1 MLDVTEDAKAIMK
14 GVRDINS
21 KKICSLTLLYLTDIF
36 KGCDL
41 KKIRESGLAC
51 YIHSIRIELAL
62 C

>member
-14 GVRDINS
+14 GVRDINTR
-21 KKICSLTLLYLTDIF
+21 KMCSLTLVYLTEIF

-51 YIHSIRIELAL
+51 YIRSIIELY
-62 C
+62 